1 MKLEG
6 YEQWWE
12 KNVGS
17 SETYTYDGESHATPK
32 LENFDS
38 WMGDAFSADRI
49 YVRREFNEKAKTLL
63 DVACGTAP
71 EYTGLQK
78 KRPDIEYTG
87 LDITP
92 KLVDYC
98 KAKGINVVNASA
110 NDIPFGDNSFDIVH
124 TRHSLEHMKHF
135 KDAIREFIRVAKM
148 NIYIS
153 FFIEP
158 VHGPSII
165 SEITP
170 EQDHYNNTY
179 NKTEIEDLLKKCLK
193 VKQFNWL
200 TLGGKS
206 KTLLSINLNA

>member
-1 MKLEG
+1 MKLEI

-12 KNVGS
+12 KNVGATK
-17 SETYTYDGESHATPK
+17 TYSYEGGEHKTPS
-32 LENFDS
+32 LEEFSS
-38 WMGDAFSADRI
+38 WMGDPFSRDRM
-49 YVRREFNEKAKTLL
+49 YVRAMFDTEAKSLL

-71 EYTGLQK
+71 EYIGLQK

-98 KAKGINVVNASA
+98 KSQGINVVNASA
-110 NDIPFGDNSFDIVH
+110 NDIPFADNSFDIVH

-135 KDAIREFIRVAKM
+135 KDAILEFIRVAKS

-153 FFIEP
+153 FFIDP
-158 VHGPSII
+158 VDGPSRI

-170 EQDHYNNTY
+170 TQDHYNNAY
-179 NKTEIEDLLKKCLK
+179 SKKEIEELLENSSK
-193 VKQFNWL
+193 VKSFYWL
-200 TLGGKS
+200 ALSDKS
-206 KTLLSINLNA
+206 TSLLHIKLYA